1 MNQRYLLIPAT
12 IAFACA
18 LHATGTQAQ
27 TAPTQTQ
34 PGAGAARS
42 VDGAEGQASR
52 LTRAEKS
59 FLDDAAHNGHAE
71 VKSSQL
77 ALQKAQNP
85 KVRSFAQQM
94 VDDHTKAN
102 QELAALASGKNA
114 RVPDGPSLMQEGKL
128 KLLGTADGADF
139 DKRYMETMGLQA
151 HRDTI
156 ELFRK
161 GRPRCARPG
170 GEGFRAED
178 PAEAEAA
185 SGDGAAAG
193 PGSGRERGQGRG
205 QRQVIRQARSDPAP

>member
-156 ELFRK
+156 ELFEK
-161 GRPRCARPG
+161 GARDA
-170 GEGFRAED
+170 RD
-178 PAEAEAA
+178 PEVKAFAQKTLPKLKQHLEMAQQLAQEVGVSADKAAA
-185 SGDGAAAG
+185 SGK
-193 PGSGRERGQGRG
+193 
-205 QRQVIRQARSDPAP
+205 

>member
-1 MNQRYLLIPAT
+1 MNHRHLMISASVALACVAYAAGAAAQSQPPA
-12 IAFACA
+12 
-18 LHATGTQAQ
+18 QS
-27 TAPTQTQ
+27 PTHEQ
-34 PGAGAARS
+34 PRAGAARA

-52 LTRAEKS
+52 LTRADKS

-85 KVRSFAQQM
+85 KVRAFAQQM

-102 QELAALASGKNA
+102 QELAALAAGKNV
-114 RVPDGPSLMQEGKL
+114 RVPEGPSLVQEGKL

-156 ELFRK
+156 ELFEKGARDARDPEVKAFAQKTLPKLQQHLEMAQQVAGEVGVGADKVDAARK
-161 GRPRCARPG
+161 P
-170 GEGFRAED
+170 
-178 PAEAEAA
+178 
-185 SGDGAAAG
+185 
-193 PGSGRERGQGRG
+193 
-205 QRQVIRQARSDPAP
+205 